1 MNPSEVTVQSS
12 TALPQLAKKKPSL
25 IHMTEPRRRAIWG
38 YIFIA
43 PTVLFFIFFVA
54 IPFFRAI
61 AISMTTW
68 AGYDEPHFVGLQN
81 FKNMMVD
88 RIFWIALKNTFVFTL
103 ATTALQ
109 TVIPLLVAVLLNARW
124 RGEVIYR
131 VVLFLPVIFSLVIT
145 GLLWRMIYDGNFGV
159 INGIL
164 GRLGLES
171 LQHQWL
177 SEPGTVMPAI
187 IIVSLWSS
195 LGFYMVIFFAGL
207 QSIPP
212 ELYEVASIDGANSRQ
227 KLWFITIPMLWP
239 VTTVVLIINIIGGIK
254 VFDVIY
260 IMTTGGPNHASEV
273 LGTYLYVTAFGAT
286 GGGSPSTGYAAAVGV
301 FILILCMIFTSV
313 QLRLTGRR
321 SDVY

>member
-1 MNPSEVTVQSS
+1 
-12 TALPQLAKKKPSL
+12 
-25 IHMTEPRRRAIWG
+25 
-38 YIFIA
+38 
-43 PTVLFFIFFVA
+43 
-54 IPFFRAI
+54 
-61 AISMTTW
+61 MTTW
-68 AGYDEPHFVGLQN
+68 AGYDEPKFVGLQN
-81 FKNMMVD
+81 FINLMSD
-88 RIFWIALKNTFVFTL
+88 RIFWIALKNTLVFTL

-109 TVIPLLVAVLLNARW
+109 TIIPLLVAVLLNARW
-124 RGEVIYR
+124 RGEVVYR
-131 VVLFLPVIFSLVIT
+131 VILFLPVIISLVIT

-164 GRLGLES
+164 GKLGLES

-177 SEPGTVMPAI
+177 AEPGTVMPAI
-187 IIVSLWSS
+187 ILVSLWSS

-227 KLWFITIPMLWP
+227 KLWSITIPMLWP